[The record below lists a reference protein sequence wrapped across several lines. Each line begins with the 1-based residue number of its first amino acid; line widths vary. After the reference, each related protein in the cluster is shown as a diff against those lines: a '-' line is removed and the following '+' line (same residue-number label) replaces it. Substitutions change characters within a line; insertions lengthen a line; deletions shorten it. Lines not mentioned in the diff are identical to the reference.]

1 MNQKPSLGSRL
12 LKPLVALR
20 HRNFRLLWTG
30 SLISNTGDWIDQLAL
45 NWLVLETTGS
55 PAALG
60 LVNLCRGLPILL
72 FTLIGGAAADR
83 FERRRLMLGTQTAA
97 MVVALILAGMVY
109 SGYASLWAIAAVA
122 TARGT
127 IVAFNLPARHSLISE
142 IVPREDLARAIAL
155 NSMTINLTKVLGPLI
170 AGLLI
175 ASVGLAACFLINAL
189 SFIGVLWC
197 LAAMQIPPQVRKRT
211 GSIGRNILD
220 GFAFIRD
227 HTTIRLLVLVA
238 LIPMFFGQ
246 PYITML
252 AVFASDVFNIGPD
265 GLGLLIASAATG
277 SMLGALMVSTF
288 ADLARRGLTMLALL
302 AGYGTLLICFSL
314 NPIASVAPFTLV
326 GVGAMQ
332 IAYGACNNTIL
343 QLVVPDHVRGRVLS
357 VLFLNRSLVSFGTA
371 FVATL
376 SAVIGPQWSLAL
388 SGAIMVL
395 AAGLVFARSPS
406 MRALRA

>member
-1 MNQKPSLGSRL
+1 MDQPPPAGPRFLRPFL
-12 LKPLVALR
+12 ALR

-30 SLISNTGDWIDQLAL
+30 SLISNTGDWVDQIAL
-45 NWLVLETTGS
+45 NWLVLQTTGS

-60 LVNLCRGLPILL
+60 LVNLCRGVPILL
-72 FTLIGGAAADR
+72 FTLVGGAAADR
-83 FERRRLMLGTQTAA
+83 FERRRLMLGTQGAA
-97 MVVALILAGMVY
+97 MVIALILAALVY
-109 SGYASLWAIAAVA
+109 SGNASLWLIAVVA

-127 IVAFNLPARHSLISE
+127 IVAFNLPARHSLVSE
-142 IVPREDLARAIAL
+142 IVPRHDLPRAIAL
-155 NSMTINLTKVLGPLI
+155 NSMTINLTKVIGPLI

-189 SFIGVLWC
+189 SFLGVLWC
-197 LAAMQIPPQVRKRT
+197 LGAMSIPPLIRERT

-220 GFAFIRD
+220 GFAFIRG

-252 AVFASDVFNIGPD
+252 AVFADDVYRIGPD
-265 GLGLLIASAATG
+265 GLGLLVASAAAG
-277 SMLGALMVSTF
+277 SIVGALMVSTF
-288 ADLARRGLTMLALL
+288 SDLARRGLTMLALL
-302 AGYGTLLICFSL
+302 AAYGGLLIVFSL
-314 NPIASVAPFTLV
+314 NPVAQLAPFILV

-332 IAYGACNNTIL
+332 IAYSACNNTIL

-376 SAVIGPQWSLAL
+376 SAVIGPQWSMAL
-388 SGAIMVL
+388 SSAIMTC
-395 AAGLVFARSPS
+395 AALLIFLRSAS
-406 MRALRA
+406 MRSLRA

>member
-1 MNQKPSLGSRL
+1 MDQPSFPGSRL
-12 LKPLVALR
+12 LKPCLVLR

-60 LVNLCRGLPILL
+60 LVNLCRGLPILV

-97 MVVALILAGMVY
+97 MIVALILAAMVY
-109 SGYASLWAIAAVA
+109 SGTASLWAIAAVA

-142 IVPREDLARAIAL
+142 IVPRDDLARAIAL

-175 ASVGLAACFLINAL
+175 ASVGLAACFFINAL
-189 SFIGVLWC
+189 SFVGVLAC
-197 LAAMQIPPQVRKRT
+197 LAAMHIPPQVRERS
-211 GSIGRNILD
+211 GSLGRNIVD

-227 HTTIRLLVLVA
+227 HTTIRILVLVA

-252 AVFASDVFNIGPD
+252 AVFAIDVFKIGPD

-288 ADLARRGLTMLALL
+288 ADMARRGLTMLALL

-314 NPIASVAPFTLV
+314 NPVAPLAPFILL

-376 SAVIGPQWSLAL
+376 SAVIGPQWSLAI

-395 AAGLVFARSPS
+395 AAALVFARSPS
-406 MRALRA
+406 MRSLRA

>member
-1 MNQKPSLGSRL
+1 M
-12 LKPLVALR
+12 VLR

-60 LVNLCRGLPILL
+60 LVNLCRGLPILV

-97 MVVALILAGMVY
+97 MIVALILAAMVY
-109 SGYASLWAIAAVA
+109 SGTASLWAIAAVA

-142 IVPREDLARAIAL
+142 IVPRDDLARAIAL

-175 ASVGLAACFLINAL
+175 ASVGLAACFFINAL
-189 SFIGVLWC
+189 SFVGVLAC
-197 LAAMQIPPQVRKRT
+197 LAAMHIPPQVRERS
-211 GSIGRNILD
+211 GSLGRNIVD

-227 HTTIRLLVLVA
+227 HTTIRILVLVA

-252 AVFASDVFNIGPD
+252 AVFAIDVFKIGPD

-288 ADLARRGLTMLALL
+288 ADMARRGLTMLALL

-314 NPIASVAPFTLV
+314 NPVAPLAPFILL

-376 SAVIGPQWSLAL
+376 SAVIGPQWSLAI

-395 AAGLVFARSPS
+395 AAALVFARSPS
-406 MRALRA
+406 MRSLRA